1 MLFVL
6 DFSVFLVQATFT
18 LCGQNQSRLHSS
30 PTRHG
35 LRFPSRTVE
44 EAGQSSLLSPHRAS
58 AVAVLDVSFPK
69 FSLRS
74 LQLGRIHPSP
84 SIYQA
89 PPRRLNALRF
99 HSHVIVARVVPVRRP
114 EPDGDGGGA
123 GGAVPRRRV
132 VVRRR
137 LALPSPRPS
146 VSRLS

>member
-35 LRFPSRTVE
+35 LRFPIRTVE
-44 EAGQSSLLSPHRAS
+44 EAGQSSLLSPQRAS

-89 PPRRLNALRF
+89 PPRRLNALGF
-99 HSHVIVARVVPVRRP
+99 HSRVIVARGVAGRRP
-114 EPDGDGGGA
+114 ETDGGGA